1 MNIND
6 GSIAPVLDQVVP
18 ILQALKPYLYERW
31 GITELA
37 IFGSVARGES
47 KSDSDIDILFDYDRP
62 LGLELVTLGDFLE
75 EKLQNKVDLLSK
87 KAIRPR
93 VWDFIGD
100 EMHYV

>member
-1 MNIND
+1 MTINNK
-6 GSIAPVLDQVVP
+6 SVAPVLDQVIP

-37 IFGSVARGES
+37 IFGSVAWGES
-47 KSDSDIDILFDYDRP
+47 QADSDILFDSDRP

-75 EKLQNKVDLLSK
+75 EKLQNKADLLSK
-87 KAIRPR
+87 KAVRPR
-93 VWDFIGD
+93 VWEFIGD

>member
-6 GSIAPVLDQVVP
+6 ESIAPVLDQVVP

-31 GITELA
+31 GITKLA